1 MYGSSN
7 SQRSSSSVPENISSS
22 SINTDQGQEE
32 QSRTQEEK
40 VESTSLE
47 NQTVRFPKPENPILA
62 EPKLPWLKRK
72 IAPHQVLTM
81 MMMTLMMNMIMK
93 SS

>member
-22 SINTDQGQEE
+22 SINIDQGQEE

-47 NQTVRFPKPENPILA
+47 NQTVRFPKPEYPILA
-62 EPKLPWLKRK
+62 EQKLSWLKRK